1 MRIAVDAMGGDHAP
15 VEIVAGAV
23 KWVAEEEGRQ
33 AFLVGQEELLKQELK
48 PYSYDPSRLSVI
60 NASEIIAMEESPATA
75 IRRKKDASIVVA
87 NRMLKEKKAD
97 AILSC
102 GSTGAQMA
110 AAIFILGR
118 MEGIERPPIVASIPN
133 MTGAYTLL
141 IDVGA
146 NVDCKPRQLLQFALL
161 GKTYASIIYGV
172 EQPRVALLNNGE
184 EESKGNSAIV
194 ETYALLRQQPGI
206 NFTGNIEG
214 RDIFTGK
221 SDVIVCDGFT
231 GNVLLKTMEGMAL
244 FIAKGILDAGG
255 PLPAF
260 FQRLDYTQTGGAP
273 LLGVNGLSIVCHGS
287 SKREAV
293 YNGLK
298 IAEDCYNKNIIE
310 MQQLELSKA
319 VETEA

>member
-1 MRIAVDAMGGDHAP
+1 MRIAVDAMGGDYAP

-23 KWVAEEEGRQ
+23 KWVAEEVGRQ
-33 AFLVGQEELLKQELK
+33 IFLVGQEELLKQELK
-48 PYSYDPSRLSVI
+48 PYSYDPSRLTVV
-60 NASEIIAMEESPATA
+60 NASEVITMEESPATA

-87 NRMLKEKKAD
+87 SRMVKEKKAD

-172 EQPRVALLNNGE
+172 EQPRIALLNNGE
-184 EESKGNSAIV
+184 EESKGNTV
-194 ETYALLRQQPGI
+194 TMETYALLRQQAGI

-244 FIAKGILDAGG
+244 FIAQGILNTGG
-255 PLPAF
+255 PIPAF

-293 YNGLK
+293 YNGLR

-310 MQQLELSKA
+310 MQQLELSRISG
-319 VETEA
+319 

>member
-1 MRIAVDAMGGDHAP
+1 MRIAVDAMGGDYAP
-15 VEIVAGAV
+15 LEIVAGAV

-33 AFLVGQEELLKQELK
+33 IFLVGQEELLKQELK
-48 PYSYDPSRLSVI
+48 SYSYDPSRLIVV
-60 NASEIIAMEESPATA
+60 NASEVITMEESPATA

-87 NRMLKEKKAD
+87 SRMVKEKKAD
-97 AILSC
+97 AIISC

-184 EESKGNSAIV
+184 EESKGNAVTV

-206 NFTGNIEG
+206 NFTGNVEG

-244 FIAKGILDAGG
+244 FIAQGILGAGG
-255 PLPAF
+255 PMPAF

-273 LLGVNGLSIVCHGS
+273 LLGINGLSIVCHGS

-293 YNGLK
+293 YNGLR

-310 MQQLELSKA
+310 MQQLELSRISG
-319 VETEA
+319 

>member
-1 MRIAVDAMGGDHAP
+1 MRIAVDAMGGDYAP

-23 KWVAEEEGRQ
+23 KWVAEEVGRQ
-33 AFLVGQEELLKQELK
+33 IFLVGQEERLMQELK
-48 PYSYDPSRLSVI
+48 PYSYDPSRLTVV
-60 NASEIIAMEESPATA
+60 NASEVITMEESPATA

-87 NRMLKEKKAD
+87 SRMVKEKKAD

-184 EESKGNSAIV
+184 EESKGNTV
-194 ETYALLRQQPGI
+194 TMETYALLRQQPGI

-244 FIAKGILDAGG
+244 FIAQGILNTGG
-255 PLPAF
+255 PIPAF

-293 YNGLK
+293 YNGLR

-310 MQQLELSKA
+310 MQQLELSRISG
-319 VETEA
+319 

>member
-1 MRIAVDAMGGDHAP
+1 MRIAVDAMGGDYAP
-15 VEIVAGAV
+15 LEIVAGAV

-33 AFLVGQEELLKQELK
+33 IFLVGQEELLKQELK
-48 PYSYDPSRLSVI
+48 SYSYDPSRLIVV
-60 NASEIIAMEESPATA
+60 NASEVITMEESPATA

-87 NRMLKEKKAD
+87 SRMVKEKKAD
-97 AILSC
+97 AIISC

-184 EESKGNSAIV
+184 EESKGNAVTV

-206 NFTGNIEG
+206 NFTGNVEG

-244 FIAKGILDAGG
+244 FIAQGILGAGG
-255 PLPAF
+255 PMPAF

-273 LLGVNGLSIVCHGS
+273 LLGINGLSIVCHGS

-293 YNGLK
+293 YNGLR

-310 MQQLELSKA
+310 MQQLELSKISG
-319 VETEA
+319 